1 VASIGRGKSAVA
13 PGSEFCGLVG
23 SMVNV
28 GRTVSPSFPRLSAG
42 RKSALD
48 EMGVKEGQK

>member
-13 PGSEFCGLVG
+13 LGSEFCEPVG

-28 GRTVSPSFPRLSAG
+28 GRTVSSSFPRLSAG
-42 RKSALD
+42 KKRALD
-48 EMGVKEGQK
+48 EMGANEGQK